1 MDFFSSKIFVMLT
14 KLMSLLL
21 LRILVTMVTS
31 SENTMVTLDV
41 AWEDIGNIVGRRVL
55 SGRYLLFLADVV
67 LLKEGAGH
75 FHLHLMASSEERA
88 E

>member
-1 MDFFSSKIFVMLT
+1 
-14 KLMSLLL
+14 MSLLL

-31 SENTMVTLDV
+31 RENTMVTLDV

-55 SGRYLLFLADVV
+55 RGRYLLFLADVV
-67 LLKEGAGH
+67 LLQEGAGH

-88 E
+88 ERGAAAA

>member
-1 MDFFSSKIFVMLT
+1 MLT

-31 SENTMVTLDV
+31 SENTMVALDV
-41 AWEDIGNIVGRRVL
+41 AREDIGNIVRRRVL
-55 SGRYLLFLADVV
+55 NGRDLLFLADVV

-88 E
+88 ERGAAAA